1 MPSSLLTVRA
11 CWTPHADRTAGCA
24 IRTARALSRSR
35 LFAYNANMLITVEPA
50 ARTSLADQVAAQI
63 RHAIARGEF
72 RNGERLPSARELAAA
87 VDVNMHTVLRAYA
100 QLQDDGLIE
109 LRRGRGA
116 TVLRSGNASF
126 DRLRSLVVE
135 LREQAETL
143 GVPLDDLYAMIKGAR

>member
-1 MPSSLLTVRA
+1 MPSSPATVRA
-11 CWTPHADRTAGCA
+11 CRTAHVDRTPSPRYPDGP
-24 IRTARALSRSR
+24 LSAPTG
-35 LFAYNANMLITVEPA
+35 LFAYNANMLITVDPGTRA
-50 ARTSLADQVAAQI
+50 SLADQVAAQI

-87 VDVNMHTVLRAYA
+87 VDVNVHTVLRAYA